1 VRVSED
7 KMAGMGL
14 AEKSHEGR
22 VSAQFGPQAA
32 AYVTSAVH
40 ARGPDL
46 EILAGV
52 LARER
57 PGRLLDLGCGGGH
70 VSFTAAPLVG
80 EVVAYDLSAAMLAAV
95 ASEAGRRGFSN
106 IKTAEGVAE
115 SLPFAGSSF
124 DAVASRYSA
133 HHWRDLGAG
142 LAEARRVVKPG
153 GLAVFM
159 DVVAPAWPVADS
171 FLQAIELL
179 RDPSHGRDFSRAE
192 WEASAARA
200 GFALERVEP
209 QRLRL
214 DFSSWVQRI
223 RTPDLHVE
231 AIRSL
236 QKGASADIAR
246 HFEIEPDGT
255 FTLDTLTLV
264 ARAM

>member
-1 VRVSED
+1 
-7 KMAGMGL
+7 MAGTGL
-14 AEKSHEGR
+14 AERSHEGR

-40 ARGPDL
+40 ASGPDL
-46 EILAGV
+46 ETLAAV
-52 LARER
+52 LAHER
-57 PGRLLDLGCGGGH
+57 PRRLLDLGCGGGH
-70 VSFTAAPLVG
+70 VSLAAAPFAR

-95 ASEAGRRGFSN
+95 AGEADRRGLSH

-115 SLPFAGSSF
+115 ALPFADATF

-142 LAEARRVVKPG
+142 LAEARRVLKPG

-192 WEASAARA
+192 WEASVAQA
-200 GFALERVEP
+200 GFALERAEP

-214 DFSSWVQRI
+214 DFNSWVQRI
-223 RTPDLHVE
+223 RTPELHVA

-236 QKGASADIAR
+236 QTGASADIAR
-246 HFEIEPDGT
+246 YFEIEPDGT

-264 ARAM
+264 TRAS